1 MNNQNWPQGVN
12 RASSNWTGRTP
23 RNMTG
28 GAWKPD
34 SDKIPLSG
42 WIGGIATALLLV
54 GLFIVG
60 AEVF

>member
-1 MNNQNWPQGVN
+1 
-12 RASSNWTGRTP
+12 
-23 RNMTG
+23 MTG

-60 AEVF
+60 AGVF